1 MNKLEY
7 QTKTNNNNLILTI
20 PKTELNIIDT
30 LDCGQAFRF
39 KAVSDSEIEGVAF
52 KKYLRLS
59 QTDDEICFY
68 DTTQE
73 DYDLIWKNFFDL
85 NTDYVTLKQDFS
97 KDKVLKE
104 AIAYASGI
112 RILQQ
117 DNFEILLSFV
127 ISQNNNIKRI
137 KNSIDKLCKKY
148 GEEILPNHYAFPTI
162 EQLANITKED
172 LSELGLG
179 YRDDY
184 IVDCVQK
191 VYSGEIKLEDVA
203 KMSLEDAKKELLK
216 IKGVG
221 PKVCDCVLLF
231 GFYKTE
237 CFPVDTWIKKVLAEY
252 YPKGFPKKY
261 SETAGIAQQYLF
273 HYMRTKK

>member
-1 MNKLEY
+1 MSKLNY
-7 QTKTNNNNLILTI
+7 QTKKEGNNIILTI

-39 KAVSDSEIEGVAF
+39 KAIADNEIEGIAF
-52 KKYLRLS
+52 RKYLRLT

-73 DYDLIWKNFFDL
+73 DYNSIWKNYFDL
-85 NTDYVTLKQDFS
+85 NTDYVALKKDFS

-104 AIAYASGI
+104 AIEYASGI

-117 DNFEILLSFV
+117 DSFEILLSFI

-137 KNSIDKLCKKY
+137 KTSIDKICTLY
-148 GEEILPNHYAFPTI
+148 GDELSPNRHAFPTI
-162 EQLANITKED
+162 EQLANLTKAD
-172 LSELGLG
+172 LSDLGLG

-184 IVDCVQK
+184 ILDCVQK
-191 VYSGEIKLEDVA
+191 ITSKETDLDEIA
-203 KMSLEDAKKELLK
+203 KMSLADAKKELLK

-237 CFPVDTWIKKVLAEY
+237 CFPIDTWIKKVLAEY
-252 YPKGFPKKY
+252 YPQGFPQKY
-261 SETAGIAQQYLF
+261 APVSGIAQQYLF
-273 HYMRTKK
+273 HYMRTK